1 MGKSIQA
8 SVSKFMYRI
17 RFLIATS
24 IWVILIIC
32 AAFLSKAEEYSF
44 KRITID
50 QGLSHSG
57 INVILQDAAGFMWF
71 GTQGGLNRY
80 DGKTFLVFRNEQNN
94 PASLSDNAVTALREA
109 GDRYLLIGTVKGLCI
124 LDRYKNQVERVDFP
138 ASLSGHTGPVPI
150 SAIAPSE
157 GDTYWIGTLG
167 RGLLRFSF
175 HDRSI
180 SNVDVLPD
188 PEISGISSHL
198 SITSLSEEQNGILWI
213 GTEDQGLLVFDLD
226 KKRATQR
233 LFTPQ
238 STVHGP
244 YSGRINCLLAER
256 DGTVWVGTDQGIR
269 VLKIINSGSGYA
281 ITLKSLPQSTAYQ
294 RLESTAVSTL
304 NVDAKGTLWVGTR
317 DLGLIEYQ
325 PAGPRITFHSVDPQ
339 NPKSLISNEIRTL
352 ISDHTG
358 VLWIGTGFG
367 INLLSPHGERF
378 VLHRRQAGA
387 TNTFSSDNIHAILT
401 EPSGVLWIGTFDQGL
416 NKYDPS
422 TGIWTTYLSGDVLEA
437 GESLSERIRLLRAYD
452 SRISATTLSK
462 INLVSHNRILAL
474 HRDFQRNLWIGTGK
488 GLNRYIPSTGQIV
501 HYNPSSGTG
510 GPEGLI
516 IRAITSGKDGCL
528 WIGTEDGGL
537 SLFCRNRFTSFR
549 HDPGNP
555 NSLSSDNISSLLVS
569 EGSQLWIGTH
579 GRGLNRLDPKSGNFF
594 RYQHSAKNPYSISS
608 DIVYCLELDIRGR
621 LWVGTADGLN
631 LYDPDQKGFI
641 RFGTEHGLPSTF
653 IYGILSDNSG
663 NLWISSN
670 TGLTKFNPD
679 TRTVKIYDEKDGL
692 QGYEFN
698 IGAAFKAPSGEFL
711 FGGYSGF
718 NSFIP
723 ETINDNPFVPE
734 VLLTQ
739 LRIHNIAVIP
749 GDPGSPLL
757 LPAHETDT
765 VLLKHNQN
773 TLTFEFAAL
782 NYIIPEKNKFRYIME
797 NFDTDWTNCG
807 NINFAH
813 YTNLPPGAYTFRVT
827 ASNNDGIWNNT
838 GTSMVLLINKPFWA
852 AWWFYAII
860 ITAITALYSGIV
872 VMRTY
877 KLRKTKLL
885 LEQRVRERTWQL
897 EKEKTRV
904 ENASRAILAQKKE
917 IEKQRD
923 LLVDKNKLIELAKSE
938 LDAKNEELTSMNA
951 HLEDLVRERTSKIW
965 KMNEDLSKANEELDL
980 FIYRASHDLKG
991 PVSRLLGLS
1000 VLVKMDQTGTVN
1012 QDYTG
1017 IIERSAGEMNRVIQK
1032 LTNIH
1037 HINKRRL
1044 QFQRIDLLSLI
1055 GRIKMNLGK
1064 FYPIENLNL
1073 ELRLDPKQAFI
1084 SDELLCEIILENLLE
1099 NAFVFKKKQTANVCV
1114 SYFFKEDHMELCI
1127 HDSGLGIAA
1136 DLQVRIFEM
1145 FYRGSELSRGSGL
1158 GLYLVKK
1165 AVERL
1170 NGEIK
1175 VNSKE
1180 RNYTLFTIQLPLPA
1194 YSSTALTSA
1203 RTDRE

>member
-1 MGKSIQA
+1 
-8 SVSKFMYRI
+8 MYRI
-17 RFLIATS
+17 RFLIAAL
-24 IWVILIIC
+24 IWVLLTTC
-32 AAFLSKAEEYSF
+32 ATFSSKASEYSF

-50 QGLSHSG
+50 QGLSHSRV
-57 INVILQDAAGFMWF
+57 NVILQDATGFMWF

-94 PASLSDNAVTALREA
+94 PASLSDNAVTALQEA
-109 GDRYLLIGTVKGLCI
+109 GDRYLLIGTKKGLCI
-124 LDRYKNQVERVDFP
+124 LDRYRNHVERVDFP
-138 ASLSGHTGPVPI
+138 ASLSGNSGPVSV
-150 SAIAPSE
+150 SAIVPSE
-157 GDTYWIGTLG
+157 GNTYWIGTLG

-180 SNVDVLPD
+180 SDADVRPN
-188 PEISGISSHL
+188 PEISGNASKL
-198 SITSLSEEQNGILWI
+198 NITSLSEERNGILWM
-213 GTEDQGLLVFDLD
+213 GTEDQGLLAIDLD
-226 KKRATQR
+226 KKRTTRQFFA
-233 LFTPQ
+233 PH

-244 YSGRINCLLAER
+244 YSGKINCLLAER
-256 DGTVWVGTDQGIR
+256 DGTVWAGTDQGIR
-269 VLKIINSGSGYA
+269 VLKTFNAGPGQA
-281 ITLKSLPQSTAYQ
+281 ITPKSLPQSYAYQ
-294 RLESTAVSTL
+294 RLESTAVLTL
-304 NVDAKGTLWVGTR
+304 SVDANGTIWMGTR

-325 PAGPRITFHSVDPQ
+325 PARPRITFHSVDPQ

-352 ISDHTG
+352 VSDHTG

-387 TNTFSSDNIHAILT
+387 TNTFSSDNIHAILS
-401 EPSGVLWIGTFDQGL
+401 EPSGVLWIGTFDRGL

-437 GESLSERIRLLRAYD
+437 GESLSERIRLLRAHD

-474 HRDFQRNLWIGTGK
+474 HRDFQRNLWIGTAN
-488 GLNRYIPSTGQIV
+488 GLNRYIPSSGQIV
-501 HYNPSSGTG
+501 HYNPSSRTG
-510 GPEGLI
+510 APEGRI

-537 SLFCRNRFTSFR
+537 SLFCRNGFTSYR

-555 NSLSSDNISSLLVS
+555 NSLSSDNISTLLVE
-569 EGSQLWIGTH
+569 EGNHVWIGTY
-579 GRGLNRLDPKSGNFF
+579 GGGLNRFDPKSGNFF
-594 RYQHSAKNPYSISS
+594 RYQHSAKNPYSLSS
-608 DIVYCLELDIRGR
+608 DIIYCMELDTRGR

-670 TGLTKFNPD
+670 TGIAKFNPD
-679 TRTVKIYDEKDGL
+679 TRTVKIYDDKDGL

-723 ETINDNPFVPE
+723 ETISDNPFVPE

-739 LRIHNIAVIP
+739 MRIHNSPVIP
-749 GDPGSPLL
+749 DDAGSPLL
-757 LPAHETDT
+757 LPAYETDT
-765 VLLKHNQN
+765 VILRHNQN

-797 NFDTDWTNCG
+797 NFDSDWTDSG

-813 YTNLPPGAYTFRVT
+813 YTNLSPGAYTFRVA

-838 GTSMVLLINKPFWA
+838 GASMVLLINKPFWTT
-852 AWWFYAII
+852 WWFYAII

-904 ENASRAILAQKKE
+904 ENASRAILAQKRE

-965 KMNEDLSKANEELDL
+965 KMNEDLSRANEELDL

-1000 VLVKMDQTGTVN
+1000 VLVKMDQTGAVN

-1017 IIERSAGEMNRVIQK
+1017 IIERSAVEMNRVIQK

-1037 HINKRRL
+1037 HINKRRP

-1114 SYFFKEDHMELCI
+1114 SYFFKEDQMELCI

-1136 DLQVRIFEM
+1136 DLQERIFGM

-1194 YSSTALTSA
+1194 YSSSALIS
-1203 RTDRE
+1203 EKN